1 MVKWS
6 TKNNVKELK
15 GSTKAL
21 YGQVFWNIKVVWT
34 DPGKNWGIII
44 IMAWLMIWKGV
55 GRKVVD
61 IFQKCSRHKKG
72 KDKINETTV

>member
-44 IMAWLMIWKGV
+44 IMALTHDMKGS
-55 GRKVVD
+55 GEESGWY
-61 IFQKCSRHKKG
+61 IP
-72 KDKINETTV
+72 EM